1 MKGLTPAELA
11 VVGAV
16 DRDRIADDLSA
27 LVATPSITGD
37 EGAVQTEV
45 ALRMTT
51 AGLEV
56 DRLDADPVALAA
68 DPDYPG
74 IEAARTNLPIVA
86 GRLGNAGSGHRVMI
100 VGHIDVVAPGDE
112 LQWTTPAFTP
122 AVRDGALYGRGAVD
136 MKGGVVAGLAAMRA
150 MRETEVELDEVEAV
164 LLTVPSEEDGG
175 AGALAAIRAGYVAD
189 AAVITEPTRLEIVT
203 AQAGSITFTL
213 TVSGRSAHAAF
224 RRAGVSAITKLE
236 PILRA
241 LELNEAE
248 RNTAESNRAMKALGL
263 PYPTSIGRVRAGDW
277 SSSVPDRA
285 VAEGR
290 YGVRIGQTVLEAETE
305 LRAVV
310 EAACRADKWL
320 ADHPAQ
326 VEISGGRFASCA
338 LGPHHPLPW
347 AVGESARDVLGRLPP
362 FVGVPYGSDARLF
375 VDHGQTP
382 TVLYGPGDPQLAHA
396 PDEHVMLEDVAR
408 CARTLAVWVLRSQT
422 SVTKQ

>member
-1 MKGLTPAELA
+1 MKGLTPTELA

-27 LVATPSITGD
+27 LVAIPSITGD

-56 DRLDADPVALAA
+56 DRVDCDPVALAT

-74 IEAARTNLPIVA
+74 IEAPRTNLPIVA
-86 GRLGNAGSGHRVMI
+86 ARLGNPSAGRRVMI
-100 VGHIDVVAPGDE
+100 VGHVDVVAPGDE
-112 LQWTTPAFTP
+112 LQWTTPPFTP
-122 AVRDGALYGRGAVD
+122 AIRNGALYGRGSVD

-150 MRETEVELDEVEAV
+150 LRETEVDLDQVEAV

-189 AAVITEPTRLEIVT
+189 AAVITEPTRLDVVT

-213 TVSGRSAHAAF
+213 TVTGRSAHAAF
-224 RRAGVSAITKLE
+224 RREGVSAVDKLD

-241 LELNEAE
+241 LDQNEAQ
-248 RNTAESNRAMKALGL
+248 RNAAEDNRAMKALGL
-263 PYPTSIGRVRAGDW
+263 PYPTSIGRLRSGDW
-277 SSSVPDRA
+277 ASSVPDRA
-285 VAEGR
+285 IAEGR
-290 YGVRIGQTVLEAETE
+290 YGVRIGQTVAEAEAE
-305 LRAVV
+305 LRAVIDG
-310 EAACRADKWL
+310 ACADDPWL
-320 ADHPAQ
+320 SEHPAQ
-326 VEISGGRFASCA
+326 VEISGGRFAACA
-338 LGPHHPLPW
+338 LASDHPLPW

-375 VDHGQTP
+375 VHHGHTP
-382 TVLYGPGDPQLAHA
+382 TVLYGPGDPRLAHA
-396 PDEHVMLEDVAR
+396 PDEHVVLDDIAR
-408 CARTLAVWVLRSQT
+408 CARTLAVWVLRSQAP
-422 SVTKQ
+422 VTKQ

>member
-37 EGAVQTEV
+37 EAAVQTEV

-56 DRLDADPVALAA
+56 DRVDADPVALAA

-74 IEAARTNLPIVA
+74 IEAPRTNLPIVA
-86 GRLGNAGSGHRVMI
+86 GRLGNAASGRRVMI
-100 VGHIDVVAPGDE
+100 IGHVDVVAPGDE
-112 LQWTTPAFTP
+112 LQWTTPAFAPTI
-122 AVRDGALYGRGAVD
+122 RDGALFGRGSVD

-150 MRETEVELDEVEAV
+150 LRETGVDLDDVEAV

-189 AAVITEPTRLEIVT
+189 AAVITEPTRLEVVT
-203 AQAGSITFTL
+203 AQAGAITFTL

-224 RRAGVSAITKLE
+224 RREGVSAVSKLE

-241 LELNEAE
+241 LKLNEAE
-248 RNTAESNRAMKALGL
+248 RNAAESNRAMKALGL
-263 PYPTSIGRVRAGDW
+263 PYPTSIGRLRAGEW
-277 SSSVPDRA
+277 ASSVPDRA

-290 YGVRIGQTVLEAETE
+290 YGVRIGQTIAEAEAE
-305 LRAVV
+305 LRGVV
-310 EAACRADKWL
+310 EAACRVDEWL

-338 LGPHHPLPW
+338 LGSDHPLPW
-347 AVGESARDVLGRLPP
+347 AVGESARDVLGRLPA
-362 FVGVPYGSDARLF
+362 FVGVPYGSDGRLF
-375 VDHGQTP
+375 VDQGRTP
-382 TVLYGPGDPQLAHA
+382 TVLYGPGDPRLAHA
-396 PDEHVMLEDVAR
+396 PDEHVMLDDVTR
-408 CARTLAVWVLRSQT
+408 CARTLAVWVLRSQS